1 VPDDT
6 WSAVATFADPISA
19 EALLGLLKSEQVPCR
34 VASNEPLP
42 GLATEFAVLVPTE
55 LLHRAQWIIK
65 QAPVSDE
72 ELTYLA
78 TGELPG
84 GPRDS

>member
-6 WSAVATFADPISA
+6 WSVVASFADPLSA
-19 EALLGLLKSEQVPCR
+19 EALAGRLTSEDLPCQVS
-34 VASNEPLP
+34 SNQTLP

-55 LLHRAQWIIK
+55 LLRKAQWVLK
-65 QAPVSDE
+65 QVNFSDQ

-78 TGELPG
+78 TGKLPDG
-84 GPRDS
+84 NDG